1 MPAIPSEHA
10 ALLATISD
18 EVRDIGRVQRQGQE
32 EDLRD
37 ALGRMMMRVEE
48 LVCML
53 IEVVTTR

>member
-48 LVCML
+48 LVRML
-53 IEVVTTR
+53 SEVITTW